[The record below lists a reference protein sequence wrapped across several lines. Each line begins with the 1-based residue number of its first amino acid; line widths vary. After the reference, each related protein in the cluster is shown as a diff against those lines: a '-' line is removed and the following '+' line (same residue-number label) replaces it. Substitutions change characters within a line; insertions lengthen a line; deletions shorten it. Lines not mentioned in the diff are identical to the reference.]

1 MCHRPMRVWREGRMV
16 TEMGRDERMALGR
29 GVSLLLIC
37 GRILCPIHSCSHSHN
52 ELMTC
57 SWAIRGS
64 WWRPGSQSFKM
75 TVPGV
80 SPSWSEGY
88 KAEYVAIHSQ
98 RSKRAACDNVQGGDS
113 MQTTTRSKTWLSSA
127 RCLVRGCGG
136 GGSRKILRVDVICQH
151 AVTLGLRC
159 ALVLL
164 TKIT

>member
-1 MCHRPMRVWREGRMV
+1 MRVQREGRMV
-16 TEMGRDERMALGR
+16 TEMGRDEWMASGR
-29 GVSLLLIC
+29 GVSLPLVHGC
-37 GRILCPIHSCSHSHN
+37 ILCPVHSCSHSRN

-113 MQTTTRSKTWLSSA
+113 VQMTTRSKMWLLGA
-127 RCLVRGCGG
+127 CCLICGCGG
-136 GGSRKILRVDVICQH
+136 GGSRKILQVGVICQH
-151 AVTLGLRC
+151 ALTLGSRC
-159 ALVLL
+159 ALALL